1 MKKFLFPLLA
11 MLAVPAF
18 GADIDIGDITSKKQI
33 EQVSN
38 EFAVNFSHTAV
49 AAPETDGLWGI
60 EVGVVGGSTGTPKL
74 KDLVNEA
81 GGDGSDF
88 KSTYHAAMMARAHFP
103 LGFFVEVTALPQ
115 RKISDVDVASRSL
128 GLGWNL
134 GEFTKLPFDLAVG
147 ANFSSDEVSFK
158 QDISNSTGSGAAKIS
173 VDSKTRVLWTG
184 VSKTFMFFTP
194 YAKIGVAHTESK
206 ADVDAN
212 GTVTVFTYS
221 GKQSEKVS
229 TDGGYLALGANLQF
243 AFLKLGFEF
252 SQTNTVK
259 RASGKI
265 SLDF

>member
-1 MKKFLFPLLA
+1 MKKFLFPVLALLSI
-11 MLAVPAF
+11 PAF
-18 GADIDIGDITSKKQI
+18 GADIDIGNITSKNQI
-33 EQVSN
+33 EKVAN

-49 AAPETDGLWGI
+49 AAPETDGLWGV
-60 EVGVVGGSTGTPKL
+60 EVGVVGGVTGSPKL
-74 KDLVNEA
+74 KDLVNDA

-88 KSTYHAAMMARAHFP
+88 KHLYHAAIMGRVHFP
-103 LGFFVEVTALPQ
+103 LGFFAEVTALPQ

-158 QDISNSTGSGAAKIS
+158 QDVSNSSGSGVAKIS
-173 VDSKTRVLWTG
+173 LDSKTRVLWTG
-184 VSKTFMFFTP
+184 VSKTFLFITP
-194 YAKIGVAHTESK
+194 YVKVGVAHTESK

-221 GKQSEKVS
+221 GKQRENVS
-229 TDGGYLALGANLQF
+229 TNGGYLALGANLQL

-252 SQTNTVK
+252 SQTNAVK
-259 RASGKI
+259 RASGKL